1 MDGADM
7 TDSEPASGA
16 PTPELSSVTRVTV
29 EEKNTVGAMVPGMPY
44 VAATPYLVGM
54 AEMACSR
61 LVKDLLEPGQ
71 VTVGSRVVID
81 HLGPSKVGAELVI
94 KATGSRSVIENVPHA
109 DVYGDHFEDVGR
121 RIPDIT
127 NAREILG
134 WTPRVGLAEGVDRTV
149 SWWREQER

>member
-16 PTPELSSVTRVTV
+16 PTPELNSVTRVTV

-94 KATGSRSVIENVPHA
+94 KAALLQRERNRFKFSVTV
-109 DVYGDHFEDVGR
+109 EDGA
-121 RIPDIT
+121 RIV
-127 NAREILG
+127 AKVEHERAAVSLEKMMRALG
-134 WTPRVGLAEGVDRTV
+134 
-149 SWWREQER
+149 

>member
-94 KATGSRSVIENVPHA
+94 KAALLQRERNRFKFSVTV
-109 DVYGDHFEDVGR
+109 EDGA
-121 RIPDIT
+121 RIV
-127 NAREILG
+127 AKVEHERAAVSLEKMKRALG
-134 WTPRVGLAEGVDRTV
+134 
-149 SWWREQER
+149 

>member
-94 KATGSRSVIENVPHA
+94 KTALLQRERNRFKFSVTV
-109 DVYGDHFEDVGR
+109 EDG
-121 RIPDIT
+121 
-127 NAREILG
+127 G
-134 WTPRVGLAEGVDRTV
+134 RTV
-149 SWWREQER
+149 AKVEHERAAVSLEKMMRALG